1 LKQLAGSDPAT
12 TLDPRSHR
20 AKLASLVIQEA
31 AMLHLSRRTALMS
44 AASLASL
51 SACAPREEPAST
63 ADADFLALGAKWL
76 DDTARMRPV
85 SATGRGDHRF
95 DAVID
100 DMSADGRAARAAVR
114 NDAATALAAID
125 RTALSRDNQ
134 VDAVMLADR
143 LEGEAFA
150 DETLQTW
157 AWDPLVYSDLA
168 GGSLYS
174 LMAREFA
181 PLPERL
187 ASAASRM
194 EALPDLLAQAR
205 LALAPERVPQVF
217 AETYSAQ
224 NSGAADIIDNLI
236 LIHFE
241 TLGPSDRTRLNTA
254 AAIAKAA
261 LSDHQGWIDAQ
272 LVPNARGDFRLGAR
286 NYARKL
292 RYSIDSPAPPE
303 DILTR
308 ARADLERVT
317 GEMTDIAR
325 SVLAAQPG
333 ASPLPETL
341 TADQR
346 RETIAA
352 ALELAYA
359 DRSEREALFDDVRAT
374 LDDATNFARE
384 KNLLT
389 LPDAPVKVIEMPKF
403 QQGVAV
409 AYCDSPGPLDR
420 QLDTFYAV
428 SPIPASWTTEQTD
441 SFLREYN
448 TRSLYELTVHEAMP
462 GHYVQLWHANKH
474 PGLLRAV
481 LGSGPFIEGWAC
493 YAQDMMIEAGHG
505 GDDPLRRLINL
516 KWALRVISN
525 AILDQGVH
533 VEGWGQEE
541 AMRFMTQDAFQE
553 EREAAGKWTRARLSS
568 GQLATYYAGW
578 SDHWALR
585 REAETRQGAEFALR
599 RYHDELLSH
608 GSPPVRLARA
618 LMFGDAIA

>member
-1 LKQLAGSDPAT
+1 
-12 TLDPRSHR
+12 
-20 AKLASLVIQEA
+20 
-31 AMLHLSRRTALMS
+31 MLHMSRRTALMS
-44 AASLASL
+44 GAAAASLA
-51 SACAPREEPAST
+51 ACKPPEATAAST
-63 ADADFLALGAKWL
+63 ADADFQALSAKWL
-76 DDTARMRPV
+76 DETARTRPV
-85 SATGRGDHRF
+85 VATGRGDHRF
-95 DAVID
+95 DDKID
-100 DMSADGRAARAAVR
+100 DMSTAGRAARAVIR
-114 NDAATALAAID
+114 NETIAALAVID
-125 RTALSRDNQ
+125 RTQLSRENQ
-134 VDAVMLADR
+134 VDAVMLSDR
-143 LEGEAFA
+143 LDGEAFA
-150 DETLQTW
+150 DDTLQTW
-157 AWDPLVYSDLA
+157 AWDPLTYSDLS

-181 PLPERL
+181 PLAERL
-187 ASAASRM
+187 ASATSRL

-205 LALAPERVPQVF
+205 QALTPERVPQIH

-224 NSGAADIIDNLI
+224 NGGAADIIDNLI

-241 TLGPSDRTRLNTA
+241 TLGPDDRARLNTA

-261 LSDHQGWIDAQ
+261 LSDHQAWIDAE
-272 LVPNARGDFRLGAR
+272 LVPNARGAFRLGRA
-286 NYARKL
+286 NYASKL

-303 DILTR
+303 EIQSR

-317 GEMTDIAR
+317 AEMTGIAR
-325 SVLAAQPG
+325 GVLAAQPG
-333 ASPLPETL
+333 TSPLPETL

-346 RETIAA
+346 REAIAA

-359 DRSEREALFDDVRAT
+359 ERSQREALFDDVRVT
-374 LDDATNFARE
+374 LDDSTRFARE

-420 QLDTFYAV
+420 QLDTFYAI
-428 SPIPASWTTEQTD
+428 SPIPSGWSVAQTD

-505 GDDPLRRLINL
+505 GGDPLRRLINL

-533 VEGWGQEE
+533 VEGWEREE

-568 GQLATYYAGW
+568 GQLATYYVGW

-585 REAETRQGAEFALR
+585 REAETRLGANFSLR
-599 RYHDELLSH
+599 RYHDDLLSH

-618 LMFGDAIA
+618 LMFSEPVA

>member
-1 LKQLAGSDPAT
+1 MTHFLQ
-12 TLDPRSHR
+12 
-20 AKLASLVIQEA
+20 
-31 AMLHLSRRTALMS
+31 MSRRTALMS
-44 AASLASL
+44 GAAAVGLAS
-51 SACAPREEPAST
+51 CAPRAEPAST

-76 DDTARMRPV
+76 DDTARTRPV
-85 SATGRGDHRF
+85 AATGRGDHRF
-95 DAVID
+95 DSEID

-114 NDAATALAAID
+114 AEAAAALAAID

-157 AWDPLVYSDLA
+157 AWDPLGYSDLA

-187 ASAASRM
+187 AAAASRM

-205 LALAPERVPQVF
+205 QALAPERVPLIY

-261 LSDHQGWIDAQ
+261 LSDHQAWIDAE
-272 LVPNARGDFRLGAR
+272 LVPNARGDFRLGPA

-292 RYSIDSPAPPE
+292 RYSIDSPAAPE
-303 DILTR
+303 EILSR

-325 SVLAAQPG
+325 GLLSAQPG

-341 TADQR
+341 SPDHR
-346 RETIAA
+346 REAIAA
-352 ALELAYA
+352 ALEIAYA
-359 DRSEREALFDDVRAT
+359 DRSPRERLFDDVRVT
-374 LDDATNFARE
+374 LEDATNFARE

-428 SPIPASWTTEQTD
+428 SPIPSSWTTEQTD
-441 SFLREYN
+441 SFLREYK

-505 GDDPLRRLINL
+505 GGDPLRRLINL

-533 VEGWGQEE
+533 VEGWDRDE

-568 GQLATYYAGW
+568 GQLATYYVGW

-585 REAETRQGAEFALR
+585 REAEARLGSDFSLR
-599 RYHDELLSH
+599 RYHDDVLSH

-618 LMFGDAIA
+618 LLFGEPVA